1 LNDDSRMNFI
11 SKFREVLC
19 IQLARIIQCWGFK
32 NVMRF
37 LFDKNKF
44 IGSANKHEN
53 LNVDPVAQ
61 STLIER

>member
-1 LNDDSRMNFI
+1 MNFI
-11 SKFREVLC
+11 AAFRDVRC
-19 IQLARIIQCWGFK
+19 IQLARITVSGALFK

-44 IGSANKHEN
+44 IGSANKHET